1 MQINFQFRGTFGDV
15 NVTLH
20 KQALLN
26 FRVCGRE
33 MTVEIGDCKNEI
45 AQTALAGTTV
55 TASLEHNG
63 YIEHC
68 IREGS

>member
-1 MQINFQFRGTFGDV
+1 VQINFQFYGEFGDV

-20 KQALLN
+20 KQAPLN
-26 FRVCGRE
+26 CGVCGTKV
-33 MTVEIGDCKNEI
+33 TVEIGDCENEA

-55 TASLEHNG
+55 TAILEHNG

>member
-1 MQINFQFRGTFGDV
+1 
-15 NVTLH
+15 
-20 KQALLN
+20 
-26 FRVCGRE
+26 